1 MLVKQILTIVFAC
14 GAVTVAHA
22 QTPSTEPVLSLSKGS
37 GQAYP
42 AKSVR
47 IVVPFAAGGNTD
59 FTARTI
65 AAKLTEALG
74 QQFLVDNRPGGSTNI
89 GSDMIVKSAPDG
101 YSILMGGAANTI
113 NVAAL
118 AKVPFDLQRDLAP
131 VILCVKGA
139 NVLSIH
145 PSLPAK
151 NLKELIALAKT
162 RPGQLNFATA
172 GVASSNH
179 MAGELLKHMA
189 GININHI
196 PYKGNA
202 PALTDLI
209 GGHVEM
215 IISGVPALIPHIKS
229 GRIRAV
235 AIGSLKRFAAIPDV
249 PTFDES
255 GLKGYEASTWFGF
268 MAPIKTPREIIT
280 KLNAETGKILVS
292 KDIRDRYQVEG
303 LEPQG
308 GSPEAFAKFI
318 HSEINLYTRVV
329 KAAGLPKL

>member
-1 MLVKQILTIVFAC
+1 MQLNQILIIFPLASFA
-14 GAVTVAHA
+14 AVAQA
-22 QTPSTEPVLSLSKGS
+22 QTAAG
-37 GQAYP
+37 YP

-59 FTARTI
+59 FTGRTI
-65 AAKLTEALG
+65 AAKLTENLG
-74 QQFLVDNRPGGSTNI
+74 QQFLVDNRPGASTNI
-89 GSDMIVKSAPDG
+89 GSDMIVKSPPDG
-101 YSILMGGAANTI
+101 YNILLGGAANAI

-118 AKVPFDLQRDLAP
+118 AKVPFDLKRDLAP
-131 VILCVKGA
+131 IVLCVKGA

-162 RPGQLNFATA
+162 RPGQLNYGTS

-179 MAGELLKHMA
+179 MAGELFTYTA
-189 GININHI
+189 GIKLNHV

-229 GRIRAV
+229 GRIRSV
-235 AIGSLKRFAAIPDV
+235 AIGSLKRFAAIPEV
-249 PTFDES
+249 PTFDEQ

-268 MAPIKTPREIIT
+268 MAPAKTPRDIIT
-280 KLNAETGKILVS
+280 KLNVETNKILAS
-292 KDIRDRYQVEG
+292 KDIRERYQVEG

-308 GSPEAFAKFI
+308 GSPEEFAKWI
-318 HSEINLYTRVV
+318 DKEIDLYVRLV
-329 KAAGLPKL
+329 KVANIPKL

>member
-1 MLVKQILTIVFAC
+1 L
-14 GAVTVAHA
+14 GVAAIPYA
-22 QTPSTEPVLSLSKGS
+22 QT
-37 GQAYP
+37 YP

-89 GSDMIVKSAPDG
+89 GSEMIVRAAPDG
-101 YSILMGGAANTI
+101 YNILMGGAANAV

-131 VILCVKGA
+131 IVLCVKGA
-139 NVLSIH
+139 NVLTIH

-151 NLKELIALAKT
+151 NLKELIALAKSK
-162 RPGQLNFATA
+162 PGQLNYGTS
-172 GVASSNH
+172 GVAGSNH
-179 MAGELLKHMA
+179 LAAELFKHMA
-189 GININHI
+189 GININHV

-215 IISGVPALIPHIKS
+215 IFSGVPALIPHIKS
-229 GRIRAV
+229 GRVRSL
-235 AIGSLKRFAAIPDV
+235 AIGSLKRFAAIPEV
-249 PTFDES
+249 PTFDEQ
-255 GLKGYEASTWFGF
+255 GVKGYEASTWFGF
-268 MAPIKTPREIIT
+268 MAPAKTPREIIT
-280 KLNAETGKILVS
+280 RLNAEVGKVLAS
-292 KDIRDRYQVEG
+292 KEIRERYQVEG

-308 GSPEAFAKFI
+308 GSPDAFAKFI
-318 HSEINLYTRVV
+318 ASEIDLYIRVV
-329 KAAGLPKL
+329 KAANLPKL

>member
-1 MLVKQILTIVFAC
+1 MKLKQTLAFASTL
-14 GAVTVAHA
+14 GACAVAVA
-22 QTPSTEPVLSLSKGS
+22 QS
-37 GQAYP
+37 YP
-42 AKSVR
+42 TKTVR

-65 AAKLTEALG
+65 AAKLSEALG
-74 QQFLVDNRPGGSTNI
+74 QQFLVDNRPGASTNI
-89 GSDMIVKSAPDG
+89 GSEMIVKAAPDG
-101 YSILMGGAANTI
+101 YNILLGGAANAI

-131 VILCVKGA
+131 IILCVKGA

-151 NLKELIALAKT
+151 DLKQLITLAKAK
-162 RPGQLNFATA
+162 PGQLNYGTS

-179 MAGELLKHMA
+179 MAGELFMLMA
-189 GININHI
+189 GIKLNHV

-215 IISGVPALIPHIKS
+215 IISGVPALIPHLKS

-235 AIGSLKRFAAIPDV
+235 AIGSLKRFAAIPEV
-249 PTFDES
+249 PTFDEQ

-280 KLNAETGKILVS
+280 RLNTEVGKVLAS
-292 KDIRDRYQVEG
+292 HEIRDRYQLEG

-308 GSPEAFAKFI
+308 GSPEAFTKFI
-318 HSEINLYTRVV
+318 QSEIALYTRVV
-329 KAAGLPKL
+329 KAANMPKL

>member
-1 MLVKQILTIVFAC
+1 MLYKQILTICLLTGVA
-14 GAVTVAHA
+14 AVAGA
-22 QTPSTEPVLSLSKGS
+22 QTASTGS

-65 AAKLTEALG
+65 AAKLTESMG

-89 GSDMIVKSAPDG
+89 GSDMVVKSPPDG
-101 YSILMGGAANTI
+101 YTILMGGAANTI

-131 VILCVKGA
+131 VILNVKGA
-139 NVLSIH
+139 NVLTMH
-145 PSLPAK
+145 PSVPAK
-151 NLKELIALAKT
+151 NLKELIAVAKA

-179 MAGELLKHMA
+179 MAGELFKHMS
-189 GININHI
+189 GVNVNHV

-209 GGHVEM
+209 GGHIELM
-215 IISGVPALIPHIKS
+215 FSGVPAIIAPMKS
-229 GRIRAV
+229 GRIRAI
-235 AIGSLKRFAAIPDV
+235 AIGSPKRFAAIPDV
-249 PTFDES
+249 PTFDEG
-255 GLKGYEASTWFGF
+255 GLKGYEASTWFAF
-268 MAPIKTPREIIT
+268 MVPAKTPRDIIL
-280 KLNAETGKILVS
+280 KLNAEVGKILAS
-292 KDIRDRYQVEG
+292 KEIRDRYQIEG

-308 GSPEAFAKFI
+308 GSPEDLAKWI
-318 HSEINLYTRVV
+318 SKEIDLYLRLV
-329 KAAGLPKL
+329 KAANLPKL

>member
-1 MLVKQILTIVFAC
+1 MQLKQLLTFIFGLSA
-14 GAVTVAHA
+14 AALSVA
-22 QTPSTEPVLSLSKGS
+22 QS
-37 GQAYP
+37 YP

-47 IVVPFAAGGNTD
+47 IIVPFAAGGNTD
-59 FTARTI
+59 FTGRTI

-89 GSDMIVKSAPDG
+89 GSDMIVKSPPDG
-101 YSILMGGAANTI
+101 YNILLGGAANAI

-118 AKVPFDLQRDLAP
+118 AKVPFDLQRDLVP
-131 VILCVKGA
+131 IILCVKGA

-162 RPGQLNFATA
+162 KPGQLNFGTA

-179 MAGELLKHMA
+179 MAGELFMSMA
-189 GININHI
+189 GIKLNHV

-235 AIGSLKRFAAIPDV
+235 AIGSPKRFAAIPEV
-249 PTFDES
+249 PTFDEQ

-268 MAPIKTPREIIT
+268 MAPAKTPRDIIV
-280 KLNAETGKILVS
+280 KLNSETGKILAS
-292 KDIRDRYQVEG
+292 KDIRERYQTEG

-318 HSEINLYTRVV
+318 DSEIALYTRVV
-329 KAAGLPKL
+329 KAANLPKL

>member
-1 MLVKQILTIVFAC
+1 MLIKQL
-14 GAVTVAHA
+14 VTLISLLGIAGPLVA
-22 QTPSTEPVLSLSKGS
+22 QSTVQS
-37 GQAYP
+37 YP

-47 IVVPFAAGGNTD
+47 IIVPFAAGGNTD

-74 QQFLVDNRPGGSTNI
+74 QQFVVDNRPGGSTNI
-89 GSDMIVKSAPDG
+89 GSEMIVRAAPDG
-101 YSILMGGAANTI
+101 YNLLLAGAANTI

-131 VILCVKGA
+131 IVLCVKGA

-145 PSLPAK
+145 PSLPVK
-151 NLKELIALAKT
+151 NLPELIALAKSK
-162 RPGQLNFATA
+162 PGQLNYGTA

-179 MAGELLKHMA
+179 MAGELFTSMA
-189 GININHI
+189 GIKLNHV

-229 GRIRAV
+229 GRIRSV

-249 PTFDES
+249 PTFDEQ

-268 MAPIKTPREIIT
+268 MAPIKTPRDIIT
-280 KLNAETGKILVS
+280 KLSVETGKILAS
-292 KDIRDRYQVEG
+292 KDIRERYQVEG

-318 HSEINLYTRVV
+318 SSEIELYTKVV
-329 KAAGLPKL
+329 KAANLPKL

>member
-1 MLVKQILTIVFAC
+1 M
-14 GAVTVAHA
+14 
-22 QTPSTEPVLSLSKGS
+22 
-37 GQAYP
+37 
-42 AKSVR
+42 
-47 IVVPFAAGGNTD
+47 PFAAGGNTD
-59 FTARTI
+59 FTGRTI

-89 GSDMIVKSAPDG
+89 GSDMIVKSPPDG
-101 YSILMGGAANTI
+101 YNILLGGAANAI

-118 AKVPFDLQRDLAP
+118 AKVPFDLQRDLVP
-131 VILCVKGA
+131 IILCVKGA

-162 RPGQLNFATA
+162 KPGQLNFGTA

-179 MAGELLKHMA
+179 MAGELFMSMA
-189 GININHI
+189 GIKLNHV

-235 AIGSLKRFAAIPDV
+235 AIGSAKRFAAVPEV
-249 PTFDES
+249 PTFDEQ

-268 MAPIKTPREIIT
+268 MAPAKTPRDIIV
-280 KLNAETGKILVS
+280 KLNSETAKILAS
-292 KDIRDRYQVEG
+292 KEIRERYQTEG

-318 HSEINLYTRVV
+318 DSEIALYTRVV
-329 KAAGLPKL
+329 KAANLPKL

>member
-1 MLVKQILTIVFAC
+1 MQLKHILTFILSLNA
-14 GAVTVAHA
+14 AAATYA
-22 QTPSTEPVLSLSKGS
+22 QT
-37 GQAYP
+37 YP

-47 IVVPFAAGGNTD
+47 IIVPFAAGGNTD

-89 GSDMIVKSAPDG
+89 GSDMIVKSPPDG
-101 YSILMGGAANTI
+101 YNILLGGAANTI

-118 AKVPFDLQRDLAP
+118 AKMPFDLQRDLAP
-131 VILCVKGA
+131 IVLCVKGA

-151 NLKELIALAKT
+151 NLKELIALAKAK
-162 RPGQLNFATA
+162 PGQLNYGTS
-172 GVASSNH
+172 GIASSNH
-179 MAGELLKHMA
+179 MAAELFVSMA
-189 GININHI
+189 GIKLNHV

-215 IISGVPALIPHIKS
+215 IFSGVPALIPHIKS
-229 GRIRAV
+229 GRIRSV
-235 AIGSLKRFAAIPDV
+235 AIGSPKRFAAIPEV
-249 PTFDES
+249 PTFDEQ

-268 MAPIKTPREIIT
+268 MAPAKTPRDIIV
-280 KLNAETGKILVS
+280 KLNTETGKVLAS
-292 KDIRDRYQVEG
+292 KEIRERYQVEG

-308 GSPEAFAKFI
+308 GTPEAFAKFI
-318 HSEINLYTRVV
+318 GSEIELYTRLV
-329 KAAGLPKL
+329 KAANLPKL

>member
-1 MLVKQILTIVFAC
+1 MISLLGVT
-14 GAVTVAHA
+14 AVQA
-22 QTPSTEPVLSLSKGS
+22 QS
-37 GQAYP
+37 YP

-47 IVVPFAAGGNTD
+47 IIVPFAAGGNTD

-74 QQFLVDNRPGGSTNI
+74 QQFLVDNRPGASTNI
-89 GSDMIVKSAPDG
+89 GSDMIVKAAPDG
-101 YSILMGGAANTI
+101 YNILLGGAANAI

-118 AKVPFDLQRDLAP
+118 AKVPFDLQSDLAP
-131 VILCVKGA
+131 IILCVKGA

-162 RPGQLNFATA
+162 KPGQLNYGTS

-179 MAGELLKHMA
+179 MAGELFTSMASLKL
-189 GININHI
+189 NHV

-229 GRIRAV
+229 GRIRSV
-235 AIGSLKRFAAIPDV
+235 AIGSPKRFAAIPDV
-249 PTFDES
+249 PTFDEQ

-268 MAPIKTPREIIT
+268 MAPIKTPRDIIV
-280 KLNAETGKILVS
+280 KLNAETAKILAS
-292 KDIRDRYQVEG
+292 KDIRERYQVEG

-308 GSPEAFAKFI
+308 GSPEDFAKFI
-318 HSEINLYTRVV
+318 GSEIALYQRVV
-329 KAAGLPKL
+329 KAASLPKL

>member
-1 MLVKQILTIVFAC
+1 MKLKQILMLVPAI
-14 GAVTVAHA
+14 GATTLVQA
-22 QTPSTEPVLSLSKGS
+22 QAPTAST
-37 GQAYP
+37 GQPYP
-42 AKSVR
+42 TKSVR
-47 IVVPFAAGGNTD
+47 IIVPFAAGGNTD

-74 QQFLVDNRPGGSTNI
+74 QQFLVDNRPGASTNI
-89 GSDMIVKSAPDG
+89 GSDMIVKAAPDG
-101 YSILMGGAANTI
+101 YNILLGGAANTI

-131 VILCVKGA
+131 IVLCVKGA

-151 NLKELIALAKT
+151 NLKELVALAKAK
-162 RPGQLNFATA
+162 PGQLNYGTS

-179 MAGELLKHMA
+179 MAGELFTSMA
-189 GININHI
+189 GIKLNHV

-229 GRIRAV
+229 GRIRSV
-235 AIGSLKRFAAIPDV
+235 AIGSPKRFAAIPDV
-249 PTFDES
+249 PTFDEQ

-268 MAPIKTPREIIT
+268 MAPIKTPRDIIV
-280 KLNAETGKILVS
+280 KLNAETGKVLAS
-292 KDIRDRYQVEG
+292 KEIRDRYQTEG

-308 GSPEAFAKFI
+308 GTPEAFAKFI
-318 HSEINLYTRVV
+318 ASEIELYTRVV
-329 KAAGLPKL
+329 KAANLPKL

>member
-1 MLVKQILTIVFAC
+1 MLMCSLLAGAALTP
-14 GAVTVAHA
+14 HA
-22 QTPSTEPVLSLSKGS
+22 QT
-37 GQAYP
+37 YP

-59 FTARTI
+59 FTGRTI

-101 YSILMGGAANTI
+101 YNILLGGAANTI
-113 NVAAL
+113 NVAVL
-118 AKVPFDLQRDLAP
+118 AKVPFDLQRDLLP
-131 VILCVKGA
+131 IVLCVKGA

-151 NLKELIALAKT
+151 NLKELVALAKT
-162 RPGQLNFATA
+162 KPGQLNYGTS

-179 MAGELLKHMA
+179 MAAELFVHMA
-189 GININHI
+189 AIKLNHV

-215 IISGVPALIPHIKS
+215 IFSGVPALIPHIKS
-229 GRIRAV
+229 GRIRSV
-235 AIGSLKRFAAIPDV
+235 AIGSPKRFAAIPEV
-249 PTFDES
+249 PTFDEQ
-255 GLKGYEASTWFGF
+255 GLKGYEASTWFGL
-268 MAPIKTPREIIT
+268 MAPAKTPREIIV
-280 KLNAETGKILVS
+280 KLNAEVGKVLAS
-292 KDIRDRYQVEG
+292 KEIRDRYQLEG

-308 GSPEAFAKFI
+308 GSPEDFAKHI
-318 HSEINLYTRVV
+318 RSEIDLYVRLA
-329 KAAGLPKL
+329 KAANLPKL

>member
-1 MLVKQILTIVFAC
+1 MATAPQ
-14 GAVTVAHA
+14 A
-22 QTPSTEPVLSLSKGS
+22 QS
-37 GQAYP
+37 YP

-47 IVVPFAAGGNTD
+47 IIVPFAAGGNTD
-59 FTARTI
+59 FTGRTI

-89 GSDMIVKSAPDG
+89 GSDMIVKSPPDG
-101 YSILMGGAANTI
+101 YNILLGGAANAI

-118 AKVPFDLQRDLAP
+118 AKVPFDLQRDLTP
-131 VILCVKGA
+131 IILCVKGA

-151 NLKELIALAKT
+151 NLKELITLAKT
-162 RPGQLNFATA
+162 KPGQLNYGTS

-179 MAGELLKHMA
+179 MAGELFTSMA
-189 GININHI
+189 GIKLNHV

-229 GRIRAV
+229 GRIRSV
-235 AIGSLKRFAAIPDV
+235 AIGSPKRFAAIPDV
-249 PTFDES
+249 PTFDEQ
-255 GLKGYEASTWFGF
+255 GLKGYEASTWFGL
-268 MAPIKTPREIIT
+268 MAPAKTPRDIIV
-280 KLNAETGKILVS
+280 KLNAETGKILAS
-292 KDIRDRYQVEG
+292 KEIRERYQTEG

-308 GSPEAFAKFI
+308 GTPEAFAKFI
-318 HSEINLYTRVV
+318 ESEIALYTRVV
-329 KAAGLPKL
+329 KAANLPKL

>member
-1 MLVKQILTIVFAC
+1 MQLKQLLTFIFGLSA
-14 GAVTVAHA
+14 AALSVA
-22 QTPSTEPVLSLSKGS
+22 QS
-37 GQAYP
+37 YP

-47 IVVPFAAGGNTD
+47 IIVPFAAGGNTD
-59 FTARTI
+59 FTGRTI

-89 GSDMIVKSAPDG
+89 GSDMIVKSPPDG
-101 YSILMGGAANTI
+101 YNILLGGAANAI

-118 AKVPFDLQRDLAP
+118 AKVPFDLQRDLVP
-131 VILCVKGA
+131 IILCVKGA

-162 RPGQLNFATA
+162 KPGQLNFGTA

-179 MAGELLKHMA
+179 MAGELFMSMA
-189 GININHI
+189 GIKLNHV

-235 AIGSLKRFAAIPDV
+235 AIGSAKRFAAVPEV
-249 PTFDES
+249 PTFDEQ

-268 MAPIKTPREIIT
+268 MAPAKTPRDIIV
-280 KLNAETGKILVS
+280 KLNSETAKILAS
-292 KDIRDRYQVEG
+292 KEIRERYQTEG

-318 HSEINLYTRVV
+318 DSEIALYTRVV
-329 KAAGLPKL
+329 KAANLPKL

>member
-1 MLVKQILTIVFAC
+1 M
-14 GAVTVAHA
+14 
-22 QTPSTEPVLSLSKGS
+22 
-37 GQAYP
+37 
-42 AKSVR
+42 
-47 IVVPFAAGGNTD
+47 PFAAGGNTD
-59 FTARTI
+59 FTGRTI

-89 GSDMIVKSAPDG
+89 GSDMIVKSPPDG
-101 YSILMGGAANTI
+101 YNILLGGAANAI

-118 AKVPFDLQRDLAP
+118 AKVPFDLQRDLTP
-131 VILCVKGA
+131 IILCVKGA

-162 RPGQLNFATA
+162 KPGQLNYGTS

-179 MAGELLKHMA
+179 MAGELFMSMA
-189 GININHI
+189 AIKLNHV

-229 GRIRAV
+229 VWRCRWPPRGCV
-235 AIGSLKRFAAIPDV
+235 RF
-249 PTFDES
+249 
-255 GLKGYEASTWFGF
+255 
-268 MAPIKTPREIIT
+268 
-280 KLNAETGKILVS
+280 
-292 KDIRDRYQVEG
+292 
-303 LEPQG
+303 
-308 GSPEAFAKFI
+308 
-318 HSEINLYTRVV
+318 
-329 KAAGLPKL
+329 

>member
-1 MLVKQILTIVFAC
+1 MSLKQILTLGLLL
-14 GAVTVAHA
+14 GAATAYA
-22 QTPSTEPVLSLSKGS
+22 QG
-37 GQAYP
+37 YP

-65 AAKLTEALG
+65 AAKLTENLG

-89 GSDMIVKSAPDG
+89 GSDMIAKSPPDG
-101 YSILMGGAANTI
+101 YNILMGGAANAI

-118 AKVPFDLQRDLAP
+118 AKVPFDLQRDLTP
-131 VILCVKGA
+131 VVLCVKGA

-151 NLKELIALAKT
+151 NLKELIALAKAK
-162 RPGQLNFATA
+162 PGQLNFGTS

-179 MAGELLKHMA
+179 MAGELFMSMA
-189 GININHI
+189 AIKMNHV
-196 PYKGNA
+196 PYKGNSQA
-202 PALTDLI
+202 MTDLL

-215 IISGVPALIPHIKS
+215 SISGVPVLVPHIRS

-249 PTFDES
+249 PTFDEQ

-268 MAPIKTPREIIT
+268 MAPSKTPRDIIAR
-280 KLNAETGKILVS
+280 LSSETGKILAS
-292 KDIRDRYQVEG
+292 KEIRERYQTEG

-308 GSPEAFAKFI
+308 GSPESFAKFI
-318 HSEINLYTRVV
+318 ASEIALYTRVV
-329 KAAGLPKL
+329 EAAKLPKL

>member
-1 MLVKQILTIVFAC
+1 MQLKQMLTLSLVVAPM
-14 GAVTVAHA
+14 AHA
-22 QTPSTEPVLSLSKGS
+22 QSYPS
-37 GQAYP
+37 
-42 AKSVR
+42 KSVR
-47 IVVPFAAGGNTD
+47 IIVPFAAGGNTD

-65 AAKLTEALG
+65 AAKLTENLG

-89 GSDMIVKSAPDG
+89 GSDMIVKSPPDG
-101 YSILMGGAANTI
+101 YNILLGGAANAI

-131 VILCVKGA
+131 IVLCVKGA

-151 NLKELIALAKT
+151 NLKELIALAKA
-162 RPGQLNFATA
+162 RPAQLNYGTS

-179 MAGELLKHMA
+179 MAAELFVSMA
-189 GININHI
+189 AIKLNHV

-215 IISGVPALIPHIKS
+215 IFSGVPALIPHIKS
-229 GRIRAV
+229 GRIRSV
-235 AIGSLKRFAAIPDV
+235 AIGSPKRFAAIPGV
-249 PTFDES
+249 PTFDEQ

-268 MAPIKTPREIIT
+268 MAPSKTPREIIA
-280 KLNAETGKILVS
+280 KLNTETGKILAS
-292 KDIRDRYQVEG
+292 KDIRERYQTEG

-308 GSPEAFAKFI
+308 GTSEAFAQFI
-318 HSEINLYTRVV
+318 AAEIALYTRVV
-329 KAAGLPKL
+329 KGANLPKL